1 MGDKPITPRSGDEP
15 LTSRWKRIAAVHAK
29 QTGARDGDLV
39 RIEGEPGDWIVD
51 GMTVKPVPPKP

>member
-1 MGDKPITPRSGDEP
+1 MGNTPAENPEEEIT
-15 LTSRWKRIAAVHAK
+15 LRWKRIAAVHAK

-51 GMTVKPVPPKP
+51 GMTVRPASPKP